1 MDWTNIPCSAIARGR
16 WVVLEDAFHE
26 TGDNGVAP
34 YVDIVSGKNNS

>member
-1 MDWTNIPCSAIARGR
+1 MYCDSVGR

-26 TGDNGVAP
+26 AGDNWVAP